1 MKNLSNK
8 LKCAAVIAACSLVV
22 QAAAPKGW
30 YMAGNKPSL
39 YESGVDAQA
48 VLNGLPSAY
57 MKSIQA
63 VPEGFGTLMQ
73 NFDASQYVGQ
83 RVRFSALVKSDSVER
98 WAGLWMRIDG
108 DSKDPARKTL
118 AFDNMMDRPI
128 KGTTGWQNYDVVLD
142 VPQGATGIFF
152 GILMD
157 GPGEVWLNSVS
168 FVTVGTGVPTTG
180 AQFGPP
186 SAGPTNLNFD
196 K

>member
-1 MKNLSNK
+1 MKNLSNTW
-8 LKCAAVIAACSLVV
+8 KCVAVIAACSLAV

-39 YESGVDAQA
+39 YESGVDEQA

-57 MKSIQA
+57 MKSIQP

-108 DSKDPARKTL
+108 KSTDPAQKTL

-168 FVTVGTGVPTTG
+168 FTTVGTGVPTTG

-186 SAGPTNLNFD
+186 SAGPANLSFD